1 MEYILITGASSGIG
15 KGLAKSFAERKENLI
30 IVARRKELLENLQK
44 ELESK
49 YKIKVLVFIYD
60 LSIED
65 NVIKFYETIKK
76 YNIKTFI
83 NNAGIGEHNDPWNSN
98 IKRIANLIDLNI
110 KALTL
115 LSIMFIKDNLNKN
128 KKLINISS
136 TVGFEILLD
145 EIIYSSSKFFVSTF
159 SEGIAKN
166 LENKN
171 YKLKVQVLAPSSTE
185 SESLEEMLNYAN
197 ISQKEKNKLI
207 INKKNK
213 QKSIEKLIDFFF
225 KLYESDY
232 TIGIVDSK
240 EDKIHLLNNYFKIH

>member
-1 MEYILITGASSGIG
+1 
-15 KGLAKSFAERKENLI
+15 
-30 IVARRKELLENLQK
+30 
-44 ELESK
+44 
-49 YKIKVLVFIYD
+49 
-60 LSIED
+60 
-65 NVIKFYETIKK
+65 
-76 YNIKTFI
+76 
-83 NNAGIGEHNDPWNSN
+83 
-98 IKRIANLIDLNI
+98 
-110 KALTL
+110 
-115 LSIMFIKDNLNKN
+115 MFIKDNLNKN

-197 ISQKEKNKLI
+197 ISQKEKNRLI

-232 TIGIVDSK
+232 TFGIVDSK

>member
-83 NNAGIGEHNDPWNSN
+83 NNAGIGEHNDP
-98 IKRIANLIDLNI
+98 
-110 KALTL
+110 
-115 LSIMFIKDNLNKN
+115 
-128 KKLINISS
+128 
-136 TVGFEILLD
+136 
-145 EIIYSSSKFFVSTF
+145 
-159 SEGIAKN
+159 
-166 LENKN
+166 
-171 YKLKVQVLAPSSTE
+171 
-185 SESLEEMLNYAN
+185 
-197 ISQKEKNKLI
+197 
-207 INKKNK
+207 
-213 QKSIEKLIDFFF
+213 
-225 KLYESDY
+225 
-232 TIGIVDSK
+232 
-240 EDKIHLLNNYFKIH
+240 